1 MKFVSDILAKAGLV
15 VDGVVTLNNTATGQT
30 PAADDNS
37 TKLATTAWV
46 QNYVVPYSLPIASDS
61 ILGGIKVGTG
71 LTIDASGI
79 LSIASG
85 GGSSAAFRSDQTFV
99 ATAGQTTFTVTNGYT
114 PDFVDVFLN
123 GVYLN
128 KTEYTATNGTTIIL
142 DDASVHNDIVTVFS
156 YSPYVIGELPSAR
169 DICRITATAGQTTF
183 LCTYAVGQID
193 VYYNGSKLDT
203 SEYTATNGTSVVLG
217 TAAVAG
223 DKIEIITWLV
233 GGGISANRT
242 ITINGV
248 TYDLSANR
256 TWSTLPTGGN
266 AGQLLSKV
274 DGSDYNV
281 QWIDEAPAA
290 SYTSQ
295 VKHRVKSSQ
304 AITKGQAVYVS
315 SADGTNMIVSK
326 ASNASEGTSSKT
338 MGLLEST
345 VAINGTANV
354 VTEGLIAGLDT
365 TGANAAGD
373 AVWLGTN
380 GDLIYGLVNKP
391 VAPAHLVFIGVVTR
405 RNANNGEI
413 FVKVQNGF
421 EMDELHDYVQTG
433 VQNND
438 VISYESSTSLYKPK
452 SIATLLGY
460 TPQAALSGTGFVKIS
475 GTTITYDNSTYLT
488 TSSAASTYLPLA
500 GGTLTGSLGGTSA
513 SFSGIITANSQ
524 TTAANGSINIESLDP
539 AIRFRVTSGTA
550 NNRIYEWR
558 AAGAGGVN
566 NFMELRLWN
575 DAQSSATTLFRV
587 QSTGESTFLSH
598 INSGG
603 WIAAPN
609 NFGITARNAANT
621 AGRILIKLNTSNQIE
636 IGRDSDISGIIL
648 GTASQLNALSIAS
661 DGAATFS
668 STITA
673 TRLTV
678 NADNSGVI
686 VDVGGRHGFMK
697 YFNYGTGLVGR
708 TTDTDGGISTWLGR
722 FSGSITSPTTV
733 FQDLIITNAGHIGV
747 RVIPTSG
754 WGSAMSALQIG
765 TGGVL
770 SNWTGAN
777 NNFQVG
783 VNYYDNGA
791 GSQLRLYTGATS
803 KIDFSSDNISF
814 SNAASGS
821 AGAAIA
827 FTERLQITSSG
838 TIIARNGGQFR
849 IERGGNYRVNSNT
862 DGLIGYLIRSGSW
875 KGNSEDNLALATD
888 GPYGISFF
896 TNGSG
901 SERLHITSAGRVGI
915 GMTGPEA
922 ALQVA
927 QPGQDDQLI
936 LGSAANN
943 RDHAMFIYSGPNK
956 AEVFRYQSGVRLI
969 IGSGPNISNVDVV
982 PGGNGV
988 RLASG
993 NTSWSA
999 FTSDARRKKNFETV
1013 PGLEAVLQ
1021 INPVKYHF
1029 NTQDDSEVKKLG
1041 FTAQNLLPLIPEMVH
1056 PNGEKETDGSDTL
1069 TIIPDYILPVL
1080 VKALQEQQ
1088 SQIEELKEIIKRN
1101 NII

>member
-30 PAADDNS
+30 PAANDNS

-79 LSIASG
+79 LSISSG

-203 SEYTATNGTSVVLG
+203 SEYTATNGTSVILG

-248 TYDLSANR
+248 TYDLSTNR

-345 VAINGTANV
+345 VSINGTANV
-354 VTEGLIAGLDT
+354 VTEGLLAGLDT

-373 AVWLGTN
+373 PVWLGTN

-421 EMDELHDYVQTG
+421 EMGELHDYVQTG

-460 TPQAALSGTGFVKIS
+460 TPANPANYLALT
-475 GTTITYDNSTYLT
+475 
-488 TSSAASTYLPLA
+488 
-500 GGTLTGSLGGTSA
+500 GGTLTGALSGTSA
-513 SFSGIITANSQ
+513 NFSSLVTISADSGGSSLRLIGR
-524 TTAANGSINIESLDP
+524 AAADAS
-539 AIRFRVTSGTA
+539 AIRFFA
-550 NNRIYEWR
+550 NNNTTQNARIES
-558 AAGAGGVN
+558 N
-566 NFMELRLWN
+566 
-575 DAQSSATTLFRV
+575 SSEF
-587 QSTGESTFLSH
+587 E
-598 INSGG
+598 INS
-603 WIAAPN
+603 ISSLP
-609 NFGITARNAANT
+609 ITLKTNDTTRLT
-621 AGRILIKLNTSNQIE
+621 
-636 IGRDSDISGIIL
+636 
-648 GTASQLNALSIAS
+648 IAS
-661 DGAATFS
+661 TGAATFS
-668 STITA
+668 SSVIANTGFEIPNGQFYRARRTSGNLLTDMIGIPSATNDVRILTTGAFNVVSGGLTTFLGITDTGVA
-673 TRLTV
+673 TFSSSVTGGAFLANGSVTVSIPIDTGASKAYFDASSINGPGLTV
-678 NADNSGVI
+678 RADS
-686 VDVGGRHGFMK
+686 
-697 YFNYGTGLVGR
+697 VGR
-708 TTDTDGGISTWLGR
+708 TIRLTSNATGSTVGAIDVNTNGLGIATNTSHPIIFSPQASERMRITNGGRVLIGTTSDTGVGGLGVSNTS
-722 FSGSITSPTTV
+722 FSGGANGLLTLIGGSESSIMLQTAGYGADTNKIGLDNSTGAFFFRINSAERMRITSGGSMLVGTT
-733 FQDLIITNAGHIGV
+733 
-747 RVIPTSG
+747 
-754 WGSAMSALQIG
+754 
-765 TGGVL
+765 
-770 SNWTGAN
+770 SN
-777 NNFQVG
+777 
-783 VNYYDNGA
+783 
-791 GSQLRLYTGATS
+791 
-803 KIDFSSDNISF
+803 F
-814 SNAASGS
+814 SNL
-821 AGAAIA
+821 
-827 FTERLQITSSG
+827 R
-838 TIIARNGGQFR
+838 
-849 IERGGNYRVNSNT
+849 
-862 DGLIGYLIRSGSW
+862 
-875 KGNSEDNLALATD
+875 
-888 GPYGISFF
+888 
-896 TNGSG
+896 
-901 SERLHITSAGRVGI
+901 
-915 GMTGPEA
+915 
-922 ALQVA
+922 LQVA
-927 QPGQDDQLI
+927 GRIYTEGIVGYSYSQTSTSGSTSIVDTFIDNNSFGQ
-936 LGSAANN
+936 SAMYMISYGGN
-943 RDHAMFIYSGPNK
+943 PN
-956 AEVFRYQSGVRLI
+956 AG
-969 IGSGPNISNVDVV
+969 GSGAYKTNYVGYISVATGWSGSNVTRYIRYTPVAQFDAPNVGALSLSV
-982 PGGNGV
+982 FFFNGTTETASINEQSTAGYYI
-988 RLASG
+988 RLKITGYNSSFVG
-993 NTSWSA
+993 
-999 FTSDARRKKNFETV
+999 
-1013 PGLEAVLQ
+1013 
-1021 INPVKYHF
+1021 
-1029 NTQDDSEVKKLG
+1029 SEQYVY
-1041 FTAQNLLPLIPEMVH
+1041 
-1056 PNGEKETDGSDTL
+1056 L
-1069 TIIPDYILPVL
+1069 TRL
-1080 VKALQEQQ
+1080 
-1088 SQIEELKEIIKRN
+1088 N
-1101 NII
+1101 